1 MCYILIIIY
10 RFILFHQPAFRIC
23 LKVFSRYIDLYY
35 FYQSFCIGISEN
47 RLESWN
53 GNIGLKP
60 SEIATFEACK
70 MVLKMKNI
78 KKFKKVWKNV
88 LTKHNTNDNI
98 TKSSARRIKHRWICG
113 IWRGTEVVITGR
125 SWKPFVFTG
134 AWVRIPSSPLKT
146 IYHNLDGFFMPKLAG
161 NC

>member
-1 MCYILIIIY
+1 MLRTLSWTMYLYLHCYLAYELRYRVYAIYVFCVCLIWVIIMCYILIIIY

-35 FYQSFCIGISEN
+35 FYQPFCIGISEN

-78 KKFKKVWKNV
+78 KKFKKVWKMCWQ
-88 LTKHNTNDNI
+88 NI
-98 TKSSARRIKHRWICG
+98 IRMII
-113 IWRGTEVVITGR
+113 
-125 SWKPFVFTG
+125 
-134 AWVRIPSSPLKT
+134 
-146 IYHNLDGFFMPKLAG
+146 
-161 NC
+161 